1 MLFLYNIY
9 MKKDE
14 NELFRFIKSISV
26 GLKQYTV
33 RELTVALKQVLKGTN
48 SSELEFVN
56 QAVCSHYSISH
67 KTFKTEKTHG
77 NRTDARHVVFCIL
90 FFQFGLSQISISRS
104 YNVSRG
110 TVQIALRRFRDTNVN
125 IKADREFKEAY
136 ESVSKKVEQY
146 IKDSKNDKDK
156 EDRATTEKEA

>member
-1 MLFLYNIY
+1 

-14 NELFRFIKSISV
+14 NELFKFIKSISV
-26 GLKQYTV
+26 GLKQYSV
-33 RELTVALKQVLKGTN
+33 RELTVAMKQVLKGTN

-56 QAVCSHYSISH
+56 QSVCSYYSISH

-90 FFQFGLSQISISRS
+90 SFKFGLSQSSISRS

-136 ESVSKKVEQY
+136 EIISKKVEQY
-146 IKDSKNDKDK
+146 IKDSKNEKDR
-156 EDRATTEKEA
+156 ELRATTKEEA

>member
-26 GLKQYTV
+26 GLKQYSV

-110 TVQIALRRFRDTNVN
+110 TVQIALRRFRDTNVS

-156 EDRATTEKEA
+156 ENRATS

>member
-1 MLFLYNIY
+1 
-9 MKKDE
+9 MKNDQ
-14 NELFRFIKSISV
+14 NELFKFIKSISV
-26 GLKQYTV
+26 GLKQYSV
-33 RELTVALKQVLKGTN
+33 RELTIAMKQVLKGTN

-56 QAVCSHYSISH
+56 QAVCSHYGISH

-90 FFQFGLSQISISRS
+90 FFKFGLSQISISRS

-110 TVQIALRRFRDTNVN
+110 TIQIALRRFRDTNVN

-136 ESVSKKVEQY
+136 ECVSKKVEQY
-146 IKDSKNDKDK
+146 IKDSKYEKDNASRSTTK
-156 EDRATTEKEA
+156 EEA

>member
-14 NELFRFIKSISV
+14 NELFRFIKNISV
-26 GLKQYTV
+26 GLKKHSV

-56 QAVCSHYSISH
+56 QTVCSHYNISH
-67 KTFKTEKTHG
+67 RTFKTEKTHG
-77 NRTDARHVVFCIL
+77 NRTDARHIVFCIL

-110 TVQIALRRFRDTNVN
+110 TVQIALRRFRDTNIN

-136 ESVSKKVEQY
+136 ESISKRVEQY

-156 EDRATTEKEA
+156 ETKSTTKEEA

>member
-136 ESVSKKVEQY
+136 ECVSKKVDQY
-146 IKDSKNDKDK
+146 IKDSKHEK
-156 EDRATTEKEA
+156 ETRATTEKEA

>member
-1 MLFLYNIY
+1 

-14 NELFRFIKSISV
+14 NELFKFIKNISV
-26 GLKQYTV
+26 GLKQYSV
-33 RELTVALKQVLKGTN
+33 RELTVAMKQVLKGTN

-56 QAVCSHYSISH
+56 NAVCSYYSISH
-67 KTFKTEKTHG
+67 KTFKIEKTHG
-77 NRTDARHVVFCIL
+77 NRTDARHVVFCLL
-90 FFQFGLSQISISRS
+90 FFKFGLSQISVSRS

-110 TVQIALRRFRDTNVN
+110 TVQIALRRFRNINVN

-146 IKDSKNDKDK
+146 IKDSKHEKDRECSRANAK
-156 EDRATTEKEA
+156 EEA

>member
-26 GLKQYTV
+26 GLKQYSV

>member
-1 MLFLYNIY
+1 MLFLHNILY
-9 MKKDE
+9 EKRRKRIVQIYKKY
-14 NELFRFIKSISV
+14 LHWTCSIYSQRV
-26 GLKQYTV
+26 NYCH
-33 RELTVALKQVLKGTN
+33 QVLKGAN

-56 QAVCSHYSISH
+56 QSVCSHYNISH

-90 FFQFGLSQISISRS
+90 FFQFGLSQVSISRS

-136 ESVSKKVEQY
+136 ESISKKVEQY
-146 IKDSKNDKDK
+146 IKDSKNEKDRESKSSTK
-156 EDRATTEKEA
+156 EEA

>member
-1 MLFLYNIY
+1 

-14 NELFRFIKSISV
+14 NELFKFIKSISV
-26 GLKQYTV
+26 GLKQYSV
-33 RELTVALKQVLKGTN
+33 RELTIAIKQVLKGTN

-56 QAVCSHYSISH
+56 QSVCSYYGISH

-77 NRTDARHVVFCIL
+77 NRTDARHIVFCIL
-90 FFQFGLSQISISRS
+90 FFKFGLSQISISRS

-110 TVQIALRRFRDTNVN
+110 TVQIALRRIRDTNVN

-136 ESVSKKVEQY
+136 ESISQKVEQY
-146 IKDSKNDKDK
+146 IKDKKNDKESEHRPANK
-156 EDRATTEKEA
+156 EEA

>member
-110 TVQIALRRFRDTNVN
+110 TVQIALRRFRDTNVS